1 MKRYFYN
8 IFGLI
13 SLLLFLNC
21 GTKTPPTALTSNN
34 SKLTPK
40 QLGETITSD
49 ELKEHLYIYASDEFE
64 GRETGTEG
72 QKKAV
77 NYLKSNYVKLGVSGA
92 LADESYFQKVPLK
105 YLKSSSAAL
114 SLNNE
119 RYLEYK
125 DYVLINGVPSQ
136 SFNVSEVVDLGYGIE
151 SSNYSDYEG
160 LNIKDK
166 VVLIKAGEPVDKN
179 GNYIVNNSKEVSVWG
194 SPSGFNEKFNLAIKK
209 GAKVVLLNDDK
220 ILPRYAAYLK
230 RKSES
235 EGSMVLATSK
245 INVPKF
251 LINKALYNQFKSNP
265 NFKLEIK
272 NQSIPVDSENVAAF
286 IKGSTHPDEVIVI
299 SAHLDHEGV
308 KDGKVYN
315 GADDDGSGTVAIL
328 EIAEA
333 FKTAVKNGQRPK
345 RSILFLHVTGEEKG
359 LLGSQYYTD
368 FDPLFP
374 IENTIANLN
383 IDMIGRT
390 DPKRDGDRNYIYLI
404 GSDRLSTELHDLS
417 ENVNKNFTNITLD
430 YTYNA
435 LTDPNR
441 FYERSDH
448 YNFAKYDIPVIFY
461 FNGTHDDY
469 HQPSDTPD
477 KIQYDLLES
486 RSKLVFHTAWE
497 IANRDKRLVVDK
509 PTLK

>member
-1 MKRYFYN
+1 MKRYFYK
-8 IFGLI
+8 IFGLM
-13 SLLLFLNC
+13 SLVLVLNC
-21 GTKTPPTALTSNN
+21 GTKTPPTSLTNN
-34 SKLTPK
+34 NTKLTLK

-77 NYLKSNYVKLGVSGA
+77 NYLKSNYEKLDISGA

-105 YLKSSSAAL
+105 YLKSSSA
-114 SLNNE
+114 SLIINNE
-119 RYLEYK
+119 TYSEYK
-125 DYVLINGVPSQ
+125 DYVLINGVASQ
-136 SFNVSEVVDLGYGIE
+136 SFNISEIVDLGYGIE
-151 SSNYSDYEG
+151 SINYSDYKG
-160 LNIKDK
+160 LDVKNK
-166 VVLIKAGEPVDKN
+166 VVLIQAGEPVDQN
-179 GNYIVNNSKEVSVWG
+179 GNYKVNNSKEVSVWG
-194 SPSGFNEKFNLAIKK
+194 SPSGFNEKFNLAIEK
-209 GAKVVLLNDDK
+209 GAKIVLLNDDK

-230 RKSES
+230 RKSQS

-251 LINKALYNQFKSNP
+251 LINKTLFDQFKSNG

-286 IKGSTHPDEVIVI
+286 IKGSTHPNEVIVV

-308 KDGKVYN
+308 KDEKVYN

-333 FKTAVKNGQRPK
+333 FKAAVKNGQRPK
-345 RSILFLHVTGEEKG
+345 RSVLFLHVTGEEKG

-368 FDPLFP
+368 FDPLFL
-374 IENTIANLN
+374 IEDTVANLN

-477 KIQYDLLES
+477 KIQYDLLEN
-486 RSKLVFHTAWE
+486 RTRLVFYTAWE
-497 IANRDKRLVVDK
+497 IANRDKRLIVDK